1 MEKTLVFGG
10 AFDPV
15 HKEHV
20 AMCKS
25 AMCQLGISKLVLVP
39 TVTPP
44 HKSAGFL
51 SFEQRCDLLKIAF
64 EGVDFVIDDIE
75 NVRGKDNYSAL
86 TLPLLKEKYGDIV
99 YLVGGDSLEYFDTWY
114 HPEAIVKVCPI
125 AVCQR
130 EGFDDIAMRAQYLK
144 QKYGGEF
151 ILLDYVGKDVS
162 SSEVRAKL

>member
-25 AMCQLGISKLVLVP
+25 AMLRLGISKLVLVP

-64 EGVDFVIDDIE
+64 DGVNFVIDDIE

-86 TLPLLKEKYGDIV
+86 TLPVLKEKSDMIDINNYYKYTN
-99 YLVGGDSLEYFDTWY
+99 YL
-114 HPEAIVKVCPI
+114 
-125 AVCQR
+125 
-130 EGFDDIAMRAQYLK
+130 
-144 QKYGGEF
+144 
-151 ILLDYVGKDVS
+151 
-162 SSEVRAKL
+162 